1 MIRDTRQR
9 ASVSRALCSL
19 AGLHDLWTHNAP
31 TAGAVELGRPGP
43 SLLSP
48 GQRVLVG
55 WAWDV
60 WDSTGPGSTTV
71 ADAIRHL
78 QPAQLAAVAELLTAL
93 AEGPD
98 AVDRWLA
105 RYAPPALRLTTL
117 TTTTAG

>member
-1 MIRDTRQR
+1 MRHNRQR
-9 ASVSRALCSL
+9 AAVCRALCSL
-19 AGLHDLWTHNAP
+19 AGLHDMWTHNAP

-60 WDSTGPGSTTV
+60 WDSTGPGSVTV

-78 QPAQLAAVAELLTAL
+78 QPSQLAAVAELLTAL
-93 AEGPD
+93 AEGAD
-98 AVDRWLA
+98 AVDRWLG
-105 RYAPPALRLTTL
+105 RYAPPALRLTPL
-117 TTTTAG
+117 

>member
-9 ASVSRALCSL
+9 ASVCRALSAL
-19 AGLHDLWTHNAP
+19 AGQPDAWTHFGP
-31 TAGAVELGRPGP
+31 TDRAVELGRPGP

-93 AEGPD
+93 ADSTE
-98 AVDRWLA
+98 AVDLWLH
-105 RYAPPALRLTTL
+105 RYAPPALRLTT
-117 TTTTAG
+117 TTAG